1 MKNNSLIIM
10 IAIVFAVTIAAAL
23 IIRVCFLDKY
33 TEEKVSKEEITAA
46 SEDVNEKS
54 TKEPE
59 DIISEDVKEDYA
71 GAENAV
77 VELVERT
84 TIEGNGE
91 FETVYD
97 RYIVSD
103 VNFTE
108 KTDVTKDY
116 HEALA
121 NSEGEI
127 GDGIEISF
135 REAFD
140 MSYTGLDGWKLY
152 EKLIK
157 QCGFSTDFND
167 VTFDEESHDLTGQN
181 LYVYNGKNDVIDKLL
196 WGETYDEILDS
207 KVCYQLTE
215 NEKMPE
221 YFSATVSY
229 KYHEQVITK
238 SRYLS
243 VSIVSGK
250 ED

>member
-10 IAIVFAVTIAAAL
+10 IAIVFAITIVVAFV
-23 IIRVCFLDKY
+23 IRVCFLDKY
-33 TEEKVSKEEITAA
+33 AKEEKTPEVISAIYEEGTEESMEE
-46 SEDVNEKS
+46 S
-54 TKEPE
+54 E
-59 DIISEDVKEDYA
+59 DIISEDVKADYA

-84 TIEGNGE
+84 TIEGNDE
-91 FETVYD
+91 FETIYD

-103 VNFTE
+103 VNFTD

-121 NSEGEI
+121 NSDGEI
-127 GDGIEISF
+127 GDGTEISF

-140 MSYTGLDGWKLY
+140 MSYEGVDGWKLY
-152 EKLIK
+152 EQLIK
-157 QCGFSTDFND
+157 QCGFSTDYNNA
-167 VTFDEESHDLTGQN
+167 TFDEESHDLTGQN
-181 LYVYNGKNDVIDKLL
+181 LYVYNCKNEVTDKLL

-207 KVCYQLTE
+207 KVCYQLTAKD
-215 NEKMPE
+215 KMPE

-238 SRYLS
+238 SLYLA
-243 VSIVSGK
+243 VSIPSGK
-250 ED
+250 EE

>member
-10 IAIVFAVTIAAAL
+10 ISIVFAVTIAVAL
-23 IIRVCFLDKY
+23 IIRVRFLDKY
-33 TEEKVSKEEITAA
+33 TEEKVPKKVITAA
-46 SEDVNEKS
+46 SEEVTEES
-54 TKEPE
+54 AKEPE

-71 GAENAV
+71 GAEDAV

-97 RYIVSD
+97 RYIVSE
-103 VNFTE
+103 VNFTD

-121 NSEGEI
+121 NSDGEI
-127 GDGIEISF
+127 GDGTEISF

-140 MSYTGLDGWKLY
+140 MSYTRLDGWKLY
-152 EKLIK
+152 EELIK

-181 LYVYNGKNDVIDKLL
+181 LYVYNGENEVIDKLL
-196 WGETYDEILDS
+196 WGETYDEVLDS
-207 KVCYQLTE
+207 KVCYQLSE

-238 SRYLS
+238 SLYLS

-250 ED
+250 EG